1 MGRPSL
7 AAERTEQI
15 VMAATRCVTRV
26 GFDGTTLED
35 ISQESGLSRGHI
47 RHYVGSRDDLMVL
60 VWARISESFL
70 SALKQASAGASERR
84 IGDVLDVLLGS
95 AEVTDDGPPHVGEL
109 LLGGIKDDVLRPK
122 LDRTLVRTQQLLG
135 TMLDTVAPQASDA
148 DRAATVQGLMCLALG
163 SSGIA
168 VISGRR
174 RADGLARVAA
184 ERLVRSLQRG
194 GALVP

>member
-15 VMAATRCVTRV
+15 VMAATRCVARV
-26 GFDGTTLED
+26 GFDRTTLED

-70 SALKQASAGASERR
+70 ARLKEASADASEHRV
-84 IGDVLDVLLGS
+84 GEVLDVLLGS
-95 AEVTDDGPPHVGEL
+95 EHRVDGGVPHVGEL
-109 LLGGIKDDVLRPK
+109 LLGGIKDDILRPK
-122 LDRTLVRTQQLLG
+122 LDRTLLRTQQLLG
-135 TMLDTVAPQASDA
+135 TMLKDAAPQSPDA

-168 VISGRR
+168 VISSQR

-184 ERLVRSLQRG
+184 ERLIRSLQRG
-194 GALVP
+194 GVLAS

>member
-15 VMAATRCVTRV
+15 VLAATRCVARV
-26 GFDGTTLED
+26 GFDETTLED

-47 RHYVGSRDDLMVL
+47 RHYVGGRDDLMLL

-70 SALKQASAGASERR
+70 SELKQAAAGATERR
-84 IGDVLDVLLGS
+84 TGAVLDVLLG
-95 AEVTDDGPPHVGEL
+95 VGGRDDGLPHIGEL
-109 LLGGIKDDVLRPK
+109 VLGGIKDDVLRPK

-135 TMLDTVAPQASDA
+135 TVLQDGAPQSSAD
-148 DRAATVQGLMCLALG
+148 DRAATVEGLMCLALG

-168 VISGRR
+168 AVSGRR
-174 RADGLARVAA
+174 RADSLARVAA

-194 GALVP
+194 AVLVR